1 MFSYMLCTL
10 GLVGY
15 SQKVGKENL
24 WRNIASQSEMTKK
37 RLHNKVTGRS
47 YIHNWEMNLNKK
59 INLFGMHRTFFY
71 KYLDPSNG
79 VLFLW
84 ST

>member
-1 MFSYMLCTL
+1 
-10 GLVGY
+10 
-15 SQKVGKENL
+15 
-24 WRNIASQSEMTKK
+24 MTKK

-79 VLFLW
+79 VLFL
-84 ST
+84 